1 MRSFDHD
8 NDYTLT
14 TDADRIPVDAA
25 LALLKTTYWAQELTR
40 QALVRAMDHSL
51 CFGVLKG
58 DDLIG
63 FARVVTDR
71 ATFAYI
77 TDVVIASDARGQGLG
92 HWLTGR
98 MLEHPDLQGLRR
110 ICLVTGDA
118 VDLYA
123 DFGFETGAGTLT
135 YMERRGKPDA

>member
-1 MRSFDHD
+1 
-8 NDYTLT
+8 
-14 TDADRIPVDAA
+14 
-25 LALLKTTYWAQELTR
+25 
-40 QALVRAMDHSL
+40 MDHSL

-58 DDLIG
+58 DELIG
-63 FARVVTDR
+63 LARVITDR

-77 TDVVIASDARGQGLG
+77 THVVIAEDARGQGLG

-123 DFGFETGAGTLT
+123 DFGFEPGAEHSRTWNGEEL
-135 YMERRGKPDA
+135 RFRQAHPPGLRHLLQSRAVFSSASRSGCLDD

>member
-1 MRSFDHD
+1 MGALDHD
-8 NDYTLT
+8 NRYTLT
-14 TDADRIPVDAA
+14 TDIHQIPVDAA
-25 LALLKTTYWAQELTR
+25 LALLKATYWAQQLTR
-40 QALVRAMDHSL
+40 ETLARAMDHSL
-51 CFGVLKG
+51 CFGVLEG

-63 FARVVTDR
+63 FARVITDR

-118 VDLYA
+118 EDLYA
-123 DFGFETGAGTLT
+123 DFGFEPGAGTLT
-135 YMERRGKPDA
+135 YMERRGT